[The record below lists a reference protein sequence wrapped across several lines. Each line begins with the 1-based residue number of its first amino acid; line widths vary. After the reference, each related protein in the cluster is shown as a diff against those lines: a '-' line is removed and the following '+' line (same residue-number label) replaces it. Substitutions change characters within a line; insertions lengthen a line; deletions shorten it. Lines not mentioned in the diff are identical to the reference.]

1 MAAVLTVAM
10 VAVRAAATVAER
22 AGVAAET
29 AVVAAAAEKAFVAV
43 VPETAEAPAERAKCR
58 RVVSQSPLLGRHIF
72 GCTPP
77 RRETALTCPAGIFS
91 VRTFSLLSLS

>member
-29 AVVAAAAEKAFVAV
+29 AVVAAAAETAFVAV

-58 RVVSQSPLLGRHIF
+58 RVVSQSPLLGGAHFWVHR
-72 GCTPP
+72 PP
-77 RRETALTCPAGIFS
+77 RAGK
-91 VRTFSLLSLS
+91 RR